1 MTVDSIQA
9 VCPGTQSHL
18 APRSRGLKTD
28 LRMDRTGVFW
38 HSWCLMKHLL
48 SLVILT
54 LVAVSLTSCNTISGA
69 GQDVSN
75 AGQDVSKA
83 ANKVK
88 NAL

>member
-1 MTVDSIQA
+1 
-9 VCPGTQSHL
+9 
-18 APRSRGLKTD
+18 
-28 LRMDRTGVFW
+28 
-38 HSWCLMKHLL
+38 MKHLL